1 MKEKNKEAIDEQY
14 LISMMAKEE
23 PAPTILPVSRQEETE
38 PEYKKT

>member
-23 PAPTILPVSRQEETE
+23 PAPTIPPVSGL
-38 PEYKKT
+38 